1 MLPGQLAN
9 EDPGEP
15 GGERIAPLPEPRNET
30 RGHQPVQHAGESHVP
45 AEVALEQ
52 QEPQVDR
59 RGRSHHHQEPVTSRV
74 FAREQGENQ
83 RETGDVPRQVWP
95 VRMHQMSRQQA
106 PDFPREHGAALVAQH
121 RRGRLAPQH
130 DPDQHEREQGRKH
143 PVPCVHARSGSHCVA
158 PPKAHDPICYDP
170 PTLLPK
176 SRTMT
181 SCQIDAV
188 RAAVARRCMSAK
200 RVRGAGFTLLEI
212 MVVVVILGILAA
224 LVAPNVIR
232 RIDDANVTKAKQD
245 IRAFETALN
254 LYRMDNFRYPT
265 TEQGLQA
272 LVTRPND
279 PNVRVYPDGGY
290 VRSLQKDPWGNDY
303 AYIAP
308 GTRGG
313 DYDLYTLGADNQPGG
328 EGPDADIGNW
338 NIAQ

>member
-1 MLPGQLAN
+1 
-9 EDPGEP
+9 
-15 GGERIAPLPEPRNET
+15 
-30 RGHQPVQHAGESHVP
+30 
-45 AEVALEQ
+45 
-52 QEPQVDR
+52 
-59 RGRSHHHQEPVTSRV
+59 
-74 FAREQGENQ
+74 
-83 RETGDVPRQVWP
+83 
-95 VRMHQMSRQQA
+95 
-106 PDFPREHGAALVAQH
+106 
-121 RRGRLAPQH
+121 
-130 DPDQHEREQGRKH
+130 
-143 PVPCVHARSGSHCVA
+143 
-158 PPKAHDPICYDP
+158 
-170 PTLLPK
+170 
-176 SRTMT
+176 MT
-181 SCQIDAV
+181 SCQIDAA
-188 RAAVARRCMSAK
+188 RAGVAPRRMSAK
-200 RVRGAGFTLLEI
+200 RERSAGFTLLEI

-254 LYRMDNFRYPT
+254 LFRMDNFRYPT

-279 PNVRVYPDGGY
+279 PNVRVYPEGGY

-338 NIAQ
+338 NIEE